1 MADEEKEPVADE
13 EKEPVATKPGEKP
26 VKPDVKPQ
34 PSGWKN
40 HPSKRPIVT

>member
-1 MADEEKEPVADE
+1 MADEE
-13 EKEPVATKPGEKP
+13 EKPITTKPDEKP
-26 VKPDVKPQ
+26 VKPAEKPQ

>member
-1 MADEEKEPVADE
+1 MAVKEKKPIATNPDEKQ
-13 EKEPVATKPGEKP
+13 
-26 VKPDVKPQ
+26 VKPAEKPQ